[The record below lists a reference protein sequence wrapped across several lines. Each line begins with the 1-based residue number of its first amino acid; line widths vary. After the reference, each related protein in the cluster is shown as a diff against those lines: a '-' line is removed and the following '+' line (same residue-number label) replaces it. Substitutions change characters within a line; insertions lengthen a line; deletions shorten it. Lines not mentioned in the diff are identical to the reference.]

1 MVPVP
6 FSLTPTPKVPRN
18 ISSEGTALIAR
29 YSDFAQF
36 NYTEFPATESILLL
50 RAKPQP

>member
-6 FSLTPTPKVPRN
+6 VGLTPTPKVPRN
-18 ISSEGTALIAR
+18 LSSYGTALIAM
-29 YSDFAQF
+29 YSDFAHF
-36 NYTEFPATESILLL
+36 NYTEFRVTESILLL